1 MALLR
6 MQALPGRP
14 RSILPL
20 AKADLA
26 GAGTGGGIEH
36 GS

>member
-6 MQALPGRP
+6 MQALLGRP
-14 RSILPL
+14 HSILPL
-20 AKADLA
+20 AQANLA